1 MALSLDPPEL
11 VEQFQRCEG
20 LGMEARTMKEY
31 WVDIIR
37 REVSYERYSVCV
49 EAESADHAR
58 ERVSEHY
65 LGKGDVLT
73 HGEECTE
80 DHAKHLE
87 LADSDVVEIG
97 DAEAV
102 IRDESPYGAE
112 LCRNGVALADC
123 DCC

>member
-1 MALSLDPPEL
+1 
-11 VEQFQRCEG
+11 
-20 LGMEARTMKEY
+20 MKEY
-31 WVDIIR
+31 WVDIVR
-37 REVSYERYSVCV
+37 REVTFERYSVCV

-58 ERVSEHY
+58 ERVHEHY
-65 LGKGDVLT
+65 LGEGDGVLT
-73 HGEECTE
+73 YEEECTE

-87 LADSDVVEIG
+87 TDESIVVSIG

-102 IRDESPYGAE
+102 HESPYGEE